1 MPADARVA
9 HALAYVHTGE
19 RGWQFPLTLRP
30 DSLREHAGQVSFPG
44 GRPERGESGFETAR
58 REAHEEIGLP
68 PTHVRPIGRLA
79 PIYIPPTHTRL
90 VVHVA
95 TGSASGPWTPS
106 PDEVAA
112 VADVPLSWL
121 LDPARRAE
129 RQEERAGRTRMI
141 PWFRLPPFEVWGATA
156 IALADLAGRLETVID
171 ARS

>member
-9 HALAYVHTGE
+9 HALAYVHAGE

-68 PTHVRPIGRLA
+68 PGDVRPLGRLA

-95 TGSASGPWTPS
+95 TGSATGPWTAS

-129 RQEERAGRTRMI
+129 RQVERAGRTRMI

-171 ARS
+171 ARG